1 MTASTNGHIRWVFF
15 DFVGTLAF
23 NDPARIW
30 HYLKA
35 LGRRGVFV
43 ERRQMWDAINTVWG
57 RMDSAEGIAHPE
69 ASSDEAAYDAFRI
82 EREAEV
88 LAMIGVDAA
97 RRPAIIEEI
106 LSAQDSPEAYSL
118 YPEVEPTLDKLA
130 QAGYGIAVVSNF
142 SWNLPHIVA
151 GLGLGSHIDTVVTSA
166 RVGYRKP
173 HPRIF
178 EAALEAVDGAAARC
192 LFVGDS
198 FGPDVQGPAAHGFH
212 TLLVD
217 RRRSGKHETP
227 TIAFL
232 SELEEFLELPGVPGR

>member
-1 MTASTNGHIRWVFF
+1 MHQSAHNGHIRWVFF

-35 LGRRGVFV
+35 LARRGYFV
-43 ERRQMWDAINTVWG
+43 ERRQMWDAINAVWG
-57 RMDSAEGIAHPE
+57 RFESDEGSAHPE
-69 ASSDEAAYDAFRI
+69 VSGSQQAYDAFRI
-82 EREAEV
+82 EREK
-88 LAMIGVDAA
+88 
-97 RRPAIIEEI
+97 EI
-106 LSAQDSPEAYSL
+106 LALLGVTSHQEVIISDVMTAQDQPDAYSL
-118 YPEVEPTLDKLA
+118 YPEVEPTLGRLA

-142 SWNLPHIVA
+142 SWHLPHIVD
-151 GLGLGSHIDTVVTSA
+151 GLGLGPHLNAIITSA

-178 EAALEAVDGAAARC
+178 EAALEAVEGAPQRC

-198 FGPDVQGPAAHGFH
+198 FGPDVQGPAAQGFH

-217 RRRSGKHETP
+217 RRRTGKHETP
-227 TIAFL
+227 TIGFL
-232 SELEEFLELPGVPGR
+232 SELEEFLDLPAH